1 MGRTSDRFPQAA
13 AAEEGVGTRL
23 HPDSAVEAAGGGPVA
38 AGVTAA
44 AADQGIRM
52 EEFMNLLEEMRPTGE
67 GPAAAA
73 DDLEPEQ
80 EVDISQVATLQPEL
94 AAGVGQQP
102 SGTPVR
108 TQAGPVISKPPPT
121 AKLSTVLRNVALP
134 PAPGEP
140 EPAERAPTQPPMGP
154 LPTKAP
160 PVPLLTKA
168 PPGRDPSSCRR
179 RRRPRRS

>member
-1 MGRTSDRFPQAA
+1 MQLGGSTMDRTS
-13 AAEEGVGTRL
+13 
-23 HPDSAVEAAGGGPVA
+23 DSAVEAAGGGPVA

-44 AADQGIRM
+44 AAEIRM
-52 EEFMNLLEEMRPTGE
+52 EDFMNLLDETDPIGE
-67 GPAAAA
+67 GPGAAA
-73 DDLEPEQ
+73 DDREPEQ
-80 EVDISQVATLQPEL
+80 DVDMQPEL

-121 AKLSTVLRNVALP
+121 AKLSTVLRNAPLP

-140 EPAERAPTQPPMGP
+140 EPPTQPPMGT

-160 PVPLLTKA
+160 PVPLLRKA
-168 PPGRDPSSCRR
+168 PPRAGP
-179 RRRPRRS
+179 

>member
-1 MGRTSDRFPQAA
+1 MQLGGSTMDRTSDRFPQAA

-44 AADQGIRM
+44 AAEIRL
-52 EEFMNLLEEMRPTGE
+52 EDFMNLLDETDPIGE
-67 GPAAAA
+67 GPGAAA

-80 EVDISQVATLQPEL
+80 DVDMQPEL